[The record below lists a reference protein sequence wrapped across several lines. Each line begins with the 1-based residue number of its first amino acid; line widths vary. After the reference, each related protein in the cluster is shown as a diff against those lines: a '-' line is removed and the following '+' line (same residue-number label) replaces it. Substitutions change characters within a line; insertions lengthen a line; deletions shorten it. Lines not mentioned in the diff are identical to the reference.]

1 MNEEIKQFIEQNIQ
15 LIDECNFKKLYN
27 KAAGIFDD
35 EEIPGLTEVFLKS
48 GIDPLLY
55 LDSVPERY
63 SSDLYIKEVTIPSNI
78 KVIGTG
84 AFANCYD
91 LKEVIFKEGVDEIE
105 SRAFSSCESLV
116 RLYFPDSLSQLN
128 AEVFQDCSNL
138 KEVSIGKN
146 INYMGYYIFARCPKL
161 HIIDYRGTSAEWQ
174 KVAKKSINWNILSN
188 VVEIKCTDKVV
199 KL

>member
-15 LIDECNFKKLYN
+15 LIDEYNFKKLYN
-27 KAAGIFDD
+27 KAAEIFDD
-35 EEIPGLTEVFLKS
+35 EEIPELTEIFLES

-63 SSDLYIKEVTIPSNI
+63 GSDLSIKEITVPSNI
-78 KVIGTG
+78 KVIGAS
-84 AFANCYD
+84 AFANCHN
-91 LKEVIFKEGVDEIE
+91 LKEAVFKEGVDEIE
-105 SRAFSSCESLV
+105 SRAFSGCESLV
-116 RLYFPDSLSQLN
+116 KLYFPDSLSQLN

-146 INYMGYYIFARCPKL
+146 INYIGSYIFARCPKL
-161 HIIDYRGTSAEWQ
+161 HLIDYRGTSAEWRR
-174 KVAKKSINWNILSN
+174 VAKNSINWNILSS
-188 VVEIKCTDKVV
+188 VAEIKCTDKVV

>member
-15 LIDECNFKKLYN
+15 LIDEYNFKRVYN

-35 EEIPGLTEVFLKS
+35 EEIPELTEIFLES

-63 SSDLYIKEVTIPSNI
+63 SSDLSIKEVTIPSNI
-78 KVIGTG
+78 RVIGVS
-84 AFANCYD
+84 AFANCYN
-91 LKEVIFKEGVDEIE
+91 LKEIVFKEGVDEIE

-116 RLYFPDSLSQLN
+116 KLYFPDSLSQLN
-128 AEVFQDCSNL
+128 AEVFQDCNNL

-146 INYMGYYIFARCPKL
+146 INYIGSYIFARCSKL
-161 HIIDYRGTSAEWQ
+161 HHIDYRGTSVEWQ

-188 VVEIKCTDKVV
+188 IAEIKCTDKVV